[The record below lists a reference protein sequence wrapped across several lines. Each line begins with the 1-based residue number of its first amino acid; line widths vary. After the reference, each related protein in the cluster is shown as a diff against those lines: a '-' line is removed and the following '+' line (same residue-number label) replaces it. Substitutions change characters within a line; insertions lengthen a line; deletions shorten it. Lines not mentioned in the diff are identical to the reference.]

1 MCRSTRYFSLLLTV
15 AVLLCFSFA
24 LRAQGNGNR
33 GGVYGIDRWA
43 FRVNALELLCTV
55 PNVGVDF
62 DLSSSPYNRLS
73 LGISAKYN
81 WNTYHSLAPSCVFN
95 MLEVRPELRYW
106 YNPKKKDGDAD
117 ASGKTSRQ
125 FTYFTGGYISSG
137 SYSIKPGTYGIQG
150 PLFSLGAI
158 WGFDFPMYSYRHFAL
173 DFELGVAAGLAL
185 TKYDVFTLNRSGSD
199 YVIVPEKSKGMH
211 LCPYPVLTEVKACF
225 VFRTLSVKDK
235 YKKVDA
241 QKMIQKQEM
250 AEQRRIQAEQKA
262 AQKAQLKEQK
272 AAQKAQL
279 KEQKSQERAVRK
291 EQRAEQQKLKK
302 EQRALKAADRAAKRR
317 AE

>member
-1 MCRSTRYFSLLLTV
+1 MCRSTRYFSLLLT
-15 AVLLCFSFA
+15 AAFLLRFSFA
-24 LRAQGNGNR
+24 LRAQGNGDR
-33 GGVYGIDRWA
+33 GGVYGLDRWA

-55 PNVGVDF
+55 PNAGVEF

-81 WNTYHSLAPSCVFN
+81 WNTYHSLAPKCVFN
-95 MLEVRPELRYW
+95 MFEVRPELRYW
-106 YNPKKKDGDAD
+106 YNPKKKDDSSEGNEQLA
-117 ASGKTSRQ
+117 KKKSRQ

-173 DFELGVAAGLAL
+173 DFELGLAAGLAL
-185 TKYDVFTLNRSGSD
+185 TKYDVFTMNRSGSD

-211 LCPYPVLTEVKACF
+211 LCPFPVLTEVKACF
-225 VFRTLSVKDK
+225 VFRTLSIKDK

-241 QKMIQKQEM
+241 QKMIQKQEQ

-262 AQKAQLKEQK
+262 QERAQLKEQK
-272 AAQKAQL
+272 AQDRAARKA
-279 KEQKSQERAVRK
+279 
-291 EQRAEQQKLKK
+291 QRAEQQELKK
-302 EQRALKAADRAAKRR
+302 EQRGQTAAKRR